1 MRALADSHDIVPRP
15 ETNAGDHRSV
25 AVVGAGMWVYA
36 AATRPLEP
44 AAPVPSAE
52 VSGGI
57 APRSLTGVSGTTGD
71 GLKHEAA
78 EVADR
83 AKRFIDQSSPAMFRF
98 GLSFV
103 AAFFLGWLLRRFITL
118 TLLVAGAVAAGV
130 IALQRAG
137 VIGIEGDDIRREA
150 ERSVGWLQGQAGAI
164 RDVVTGYLP
173 TGFAAILGGYKGF
186 RH

>member
-1 MRALADSHDIVPRP
+1 MAS
-15 ETNAGDHRSV
+15 RSLRMMLG
-25 AVVGAGMWVYA
+25 ATVVGAGMWVYA
-36 AATRPLEP
+36 AATRPPE
-44 AAPVPSAE
+44 AASTAAATSAGAQ

-57 APRSLTGVSGTTGD
+57 TPRSLTGSATPAGESAVPD
-71 GLKHEAA
+71 VQ

-83 AKRFIDQSSPAMFRF
+83 AKRLIDESSPAMFRF

-118 TLLVAGAVAAGV
+118 TLLVTGAVAAGV
-130 IALQRAG
+130 IALQRTG

>member
-1 MRALADSHDIVPRP
+1 MLGA
-15 ETNAGDHRSV
+15 T
-25 AVVGAGMWVYA
+25 VVGAGMWGYA
-36 AATRPLEP
+36 AATRPPETAST
-44 AAPVPSAE
+44 AAATGAQ

-57 APRSLTGVSGTTGD
+57 TPRSLTGTSTPAGENALPDVQ
-71 GLKHEAA
+71 

-83 AKRFIDQSSPAMFRF
+83 AKRLIDESSPAMFRF

-118 TLLVAGAVAAGV
+118 TLLVTGAVAAGV
-130 IALQRAG
+130 IALQRTG